1 VSSHAARLDAAPR
14 ALTAGGLRANVD
26 VLLPLGIGA
35 LLAAIALRG
44 GGGLQLKPTTEVEM
58 ALELGGGVVAAGSLL
73 AGRDR
78 RAAHGMPALL
88 CFAALAALTIASV
101 LWSVNPSDTW
111 LEASRTLSY
120 AVVFGVAIVFARFA
134 PHRWAA
140 IVGGTVVAST
150 IICVYALLTKVF
162 PGALNPDEV
171 YARLREPFGYWNAVG
186 LMAAL
191 GAPGCLW
198 LGARRDGHAAIGALA
213 YPALGMMLLTLLL
226 AYSRGG
232 LLALV
237 IGLALWFTLVPL
249 RLRGVAVLATS
260 ATGAVL
266 AAVWAFSQDGLSKD
280 RMAIDQRAAS
290 GHELGLLLI
299 VMIAVLLAAGLAIGF
314 AAARRAPSSDVRRVA
329 GVGILLAVAL
339 VPVAG
344 AIGLAFS
351 TRGLG
356 GSISHG
362 WKQLTDPHASTPP
375 NDPGRLT
382 AVGSVRARYWNEAL
396 KMWKGHPGKG
406 VGAGGYATLR
416 PRYRQDDLDVR
427 HAHGYV
433 VQTLADLGV
442 AGMLI
447 SVALVGFW
455 LIAATSAVGRR
466 RALGWAGTYS
476 PERIGLLTLLTI
488 VVIFGVHSFVDWTW
502 FVPGNAVVALL
513 CAGWLAGRGPL
524 TPEPVT
530 SAGALVERLRAG
542 ARNRQ
547 RAVLAGAAMLVA
559 LIAAWATWQPL
570 RSQNAMDDALAALE
584 RKDVKA
590 ARADAQAAQDRNP
603 LAVEPLFVRSVVEQ
617 QAGDRAGARRALED
631 AVKLQPTN
639 SEPWLRLA
647 NYALTVEHDPAQ
659 AKAAL
664 GPALYLDPRSSTG
677 IGLYLQA
684 QRTPAAK
691 HK

>member
-1 VSSHAARLDAAPR
+1 VSSHAAPLEVRAARRSP
-14 ALTAGGLRANVD
+14 ALPLVSAD
-26 VLLPLGIGA
+26 ILLPVGIGA
-35 LLAAIALRG
+35 VLAAIALRA
-44 GGGLQLKPTTEVEM
+44 GGGLQLGPTSEVEI
-58 ALELGGGVVAAGSLL
+58 ALELGGGLVAAGALL

-78 RAAHGMPALL
+78 RAAHGTPALL
-88 CFAALAALTIASV
+88 CFAALVALTIASV
-101 LWSVNPSDTW
+101 LWSVNPSDSW
-111 LEASRTLSY
+111 QEASRTLAY
-120 AVVFGVAIVFARFA
+120 AVVFGVGIVFARFA
-134 PHRWAA
+134 PHRWGAVLA
-140 IVGGTVVAST
+140 GTVIAST

-162 PGALNPDEV
+162 PGALNPNEV

-198 LGARRDGHAAIGALA
+198 LGARRDGHAALNALA
-213 YPALGMMLLTLLL
+213 YPALGLMLLTLLL

-232 LLALV
+232 LLALL
-237 IGLALWFTLVPL
+237 IGVGVWFVLVPL
-249 RLRGVAVLATS
+249 RLRGVTVLAVS
-260 ATGAVL
+260 ASGAVI
-266 AAVWAFSQDGLSKD
+266 AAAWAFSQDGLSKD
-280 RMAIDQRAAS
+280 RMSIGERATA
-290 GHELGLLLI
+290 GHQFGLLL
-299 VMIAVLLAAGLAIGF
+299 VVLVVLLLVAGLGIGFATARRAPRRDTRRAAGVTILVILALVPVVAAAGLA
-314 AAARRAPSSDVRRVA
+314 
-329 GVGILLAVAL
+329 L
-339 VPVAG
+339 
-344 AIGLAFS
+344 S

-375 NDPGRLT
+375 NDPGRLA

-396 KMWKGHPGKG
+396 KMWRGHPGKG

-455 LIAATSAVGRR
+455 LVAATAAVGRR
-466 RALGWAGTYS
+466 RGLPHS
-476 PERIGLLTLLTI
+476 PERIGLLTLLT
-488 VVIFGVHSFVDWTW
+488 VVVVFAVHSFVDWTW

-524 TPEPVT
+524 TPEPI
-530 SAGALVERLRAG
+530 AGGSLLGRMRSGLRMPARAGMAAAALV
-542 ARNRQ
+542 
-547 RAVLAGAAMLVA
+547 VA

-570 RSQNAMDDALAALE
+570 RSQNAMDDALTALE
-584 RKDVKA
+584 RKDIGA

-617 QAGDRAGARRALED
+617 QAGNRKGARGALEE
-631 AVKLQPTN
+631 AVRLQPTN
-639 SEPWLRLA
+639 AEPWLRLA
-647 NYALTVEHDPAQ
+647 NYALHVENDIAQ
-659 AKAAL
+659 TKAAL

-677 IGLYLQA
+677 IGLFLEA
-684 QRTPAAK
+684 ERRPVK
-691 HK
+691 

>member
-1 VSSHAARLDAAPR
+1 VSSHAARLDAAP
-14 ALTAGGLRANVD
+14 AVSVPRANTEI
-26 VLLPLGIGA
+26 LLPLGIGA

-44 GGGLQLKPTTEVEM
+44 GGGLQLQPTTEVEM
-58 ALELGGGVVAAGSLL
+58 AMEIGGGVVAAGALL

-78 RAAHGMPALL
+78 RKAYGIPALL
-88 CFAALAALTIASV
+88 CFGALVALTITSV
-101 LWSVNPSDTW
+101 LWSVNPSDSW

-120 AVVFGVAIVFARFA
+120 AVVFGVGLVFVRFA
-134 PHRWAA
+134 PQRWAA
-140 IVGGTVVAST
+140 VVGGTVVAST

-191 GAPGCLW
+191 GVPGCLW
-198 LGARRDGHAAIGALA
+198 LGARREGHAAINALA

-232 LLALV
+232 LLALM
-237 IGLALWFTLVPL
+237 IGLALWFAVVPL

-260 ATGAVL
+260 AFAAAL
-266 AAVWAFSQDGLSKD
+266 AAIWAFSQDGLSKD
-280 RMAIDQRAAS
+280 RMALDQRAAA

-299 VMIAVLLAAGLAIGF
+299 VMIVLLLLAGLAIGF
-314 AAARRAPSSDVRRVA
+314 GAARRAPGKDIRRAA
-329 GVGILLAVAL
+329 GVAILVSLAL
-339 VPVAG
+339 IPVAG

-433 VQTLADLGV
+433 VQTLADLGI
-442 AGMLI
+442 AGMLV
-447 SVALVGFW
+447 SVGLLGFW
-455 LIAATSAVGRR
+455 LLAATSAVGRR
-466 RALGWAGTYS
+466 GLRWVGTYS

-502 FVPGNAVVALL
+502 FVPGTAVVALL

-524 TPEPVT
+524 LPEPT
-530 SAGALVERLRAG
+530 ASSGALVDQMRAG
-542 ARNRQ
+542 LRSRP
-547 RAVLAGAAMLVA
+547 RAALAGAALLVG

-570 RSQNAMDDALAALE
+570 RAQNSSDDALAALE

-590 ARADAQAAQDRNP
+590 ARADAQAAEDRNP

-617 QAGDRAGARRALED
+617 QAGDTAAARRALED

-647 NYALTVEHDPAQ
+647 NFALNVEHDAAQ

-684 QRTPAAK
+684 QRTPAK
-691 HK
+691 K

>member
-14 ALTAGGLRANVD
+14 RLAAGSLRLNAD
-26 VLLPLGIGA
+26 VLLPLGLGA

-58 ALELGGGVVAAGSLL
+58 ALEIGGGIVAAGALL

-78 RAAHGMPALL
+78 RAAYGMPALL
-88 CFAALAALTIASV
+88 CFAALVALTIASV
-101 LWSVNPSDTW
+101 LWSVNPSDSW

-120 AVVFGVAIVFARFA
+120 AVVFGVTMVFARFA
-134 PHRWAA
+134 PQRWAA
-140 IVGGTVVAST
+140 VVGATVVASI
-150 IICVYALLTKVF
+150 IICAYALLTKVF

-171 YARLREPFGYWNAVG
+171 YARLREPFGYWNAIG

-198 LGARRDGHAAIGALA
+198 LGARRDGHAAINALA
-213 YPALGMMLLTLLL
+213 YPALGLMILTLLL

-232 LLALV
+232 LLALLV
-237 IGLALWFTLVPL
+237 GLGLWFALVPL

-260 ATGAVL
+260 ATGAL
-266 AAVWAFSQDGLSKD
+266 LIAIWAFAQDGLSKD
-280 RMAIDQRAAS
+280 RMPIDQRASA
-290 GHELGLLLI
+290 GHELGVLLI
-299 VMIAVLLAAGLAIGF
+299 VMIALLLAAGLAIGF
-314 AAARRAPSSDVRRVA
+314 AAARRAPRRDVRRAA
-329 GVGILLAVAL
+329 GVAILVALAL
-339 VPVAG
+339 VPVVA
-344 AIGLAFS
+344 AVGLAFS

-433 VQTLADLGV
+433 VQTLADLGL
-442 AGMLI
+442 AGMLV
-447 SVALVGFW
+447 SVALLGFW
-455 LIAATSAVGRR
+455 LVAATSAVGRR
-466 RALGWAGTYS
+466 RGLPYT
-476 PERIGLLTLLTI
+476 PERIGLLTMLTV

-502 FVPGNAVVALL
+502 FVPGTAVIALV

-524 TPEPVT
+524 LPEPVP
-530 SAGALVERLRAG
+530 GGGGNLVDRMRAG
-542 ARNRQ
+542 LRDPV
-547 RAVLAGAAMLVA
+547 RAGMAGAALLVA

-570 RSQNAMDDALAALE
+570 RSQNAQDDALAALE
-584 RKDVKA
+584 RKDIKA

-617 QAGDRAGARRALED
+617 QAGDQAAARRALED

-647 NYALTVEHDPAQ
+647 NYDLNVAHDPAQ
-659 AKAAL
+659 AEAAL

-677 IGLYLQA
+677 IALYLQA
-684 QRTPAAK
+684 QRTK
-691 HK
+691 

>member
-1 VSSHAARLDAAPR
+1 MSSHAARLDE
-14 ALTAGGLRANVD
+14 AGPARPLAVAGMARINADL
-26 VLLPLGIGA
+26 LLPVGIGA
-35 LLAAIALRG
+35 VLAAIALRA
-44 GGGLQLKPTTEVEM
+44 GGGLQLQPATEVEM

-78 RAAHGMPALL
+78 RAAYGMPALL
-88 CFAALAALTIASV
+88 CFAALVALTIGSV
-101 LWSVNPSDTW
+101 LWSVNPSDSW

-140 IVGGTVVAST
+140 IVGATVVASS
-150 IICVYALLTKVF
+150 IICGYALLTKVF
-162 PGALNPDEV
+162 PGALNPNEV

-198 LGARRDGHAAIGALA
+198 LGARRDGHAAINALA
-213 YPALGMMLLTLLL
+213 YPALGLMLLTLLL

-237 IGLALWFTLVPL
+237 IGMAVWFTLVPL

-260 ATGAVL
+260 ATGSVL
-266 AAVWAFSQDGLSKD
+266 TAIWAFSQDGLSKD
-280 RMAIDQRAAS
+280 RMPLDQRAAA
-290 GHELGLLLI
+290 GHELGVLLV
-299 VMIAVLLAAGLAIGF
+299 VMVALLLAAGLAIGF
-314 AAARRAPSSDVRRVA
+314 AAARRAPRGDTRRAA
-329 GVGILLAVAL
+329 GVAILLALAL
-339 VPVAG
+339 VQVAG
-344 AIGLAFS
+344 AVALAFS

-362 WKQLTDPHASTPP
+362 WNQLTDPHASTPP

-406 VGAGGYATLR
+406 VGAGGYSTLR

-442 AGMLI
+442 AGMLVSI
-447 SVALVGFW
+447 ALVGFW
-455 LIAATSAVGRR
+455 LIAATSAIGRR
-466 RALGWAGTYS
+466 RRLEWVGSYP
-476 PERIGLLTLLTI
+476 PERIGLLTLLTV

-524 TPEPVT
+524 LPEPV
-530 SAGALVERLRAG
+530 AGGGVAARMRAGIRAPRRAALAASALV
-542 ARNRQ
+542 
-547 RAVLAGAAMLVA
+547 VA

-584 RKDVKA
+584 HKDINR
-590 ARADAQAAQDRNP
+590 ARSHAQAAENRNP

-617 QAGDRAGARRALED
+617 QAGDAAGARRALED

-639 SEPWLRLA
+639 PEPWLRLA
-647 NYALTVEHDPAQ
+647 NYALNVEHDPAQ

-664 GPALYLDPRSSTG
+664 GPALYLDPRSTTG
-677 IGLYLQA
+677 ISLYLQA
-684 QRTPAAK
+684 QRQPAK
-691 HK
+691 

>member
-1 VSSHAARLDAAPR
+1 MSRAASLPR
-14 ALTAGGLRANVD
+14 VNTD
-26 VLLPLGIGA
+26 VLLTLGVGA

-44 GGGLQLKPTTEVEM
+44 GGGLQLQPATEVEM
-58 ALELGGGVVAAGSLL
+58 ALELGGGAVAAGALL

-78 RAAHGMPALL
+78 RAAYGMPALL
-88 CFAALAALTIASV
+88 CFSALVAFTIASV
-101 LWSVNPSDTW
+101 LWSVNPSDSW
-111 LEASRTLSY
+111 QEATRTLSY
-120 AVVFGVAIVFARFA
+120 AVVFGVAMVFARFA

-150 IICVYALLTKVF
+150 IICGWALLTKVF

-198 LGARRDGHAAIGALA
+198 LGARRQGHAAINALA
-213 YPALGMMLLTLLL
+213 YPALGIMLLTLLM

-232 LLALV
+232 LLALL
-237 IGLALWFTLVPL
+237 IGLAVWFALVPL

-260 ATGAVL
+260 ASGAVL
-266 AAVWAFSQDGLSKD
+266 AAIWTFAQDGLSKD
-280 RMAIDQRAAS
+280 RMPIDQRAAA
-290 GHELGLLLI
+290 GHELGVLLI
-299 VMIAVLLAAGLAIGF
+299 VLIAVLLAAGLAIGF
-314 AAARRAPSSDVRRVA
+314 AAARRAPRGDVRRAA
-329 GVGILLAVAL
+329 GVTILVVLAL
-339 VPVAG
+339 VPITGAVA
-344 AIGLAFS
+344 LAFS

-382 AVGSVRARYWNEAL
+382 AIGSVRARYWNEAL
-396 KMWKGHPGKG
+396 KMWKGHPLKG

-416 PRYRQDDLDVR
+416 PRYRQDDLEVR

-433 VQTLADLGV
+433 VQTLADLGL

-455 LIAATSAVGRR
+455 LIAATSAVGRER
-466 RALGWAGTYS
+466 GLSWSTAFT
-476 PERIGLLTLLTI
+476 PERIGLLTLLSI
-488 VVIFGVHSFVDWTW
+488 VVIFAAHSFVDWTW

-524 TPEPVT
+524 LPEPMPGGG
-530 SAGALVERLRAG
+530 SLRDRMRAGLRIPLRAG
-542 ARNRQ
+542 
-547 RAVLAGAAMLVA
+547 LAAAAIVVA
-559 LIAAWATWQPL
+559 LIAAWTTWQPL

-584 RKDVKA
+584 GKNINA
-590 ARADAQAAQDRNP
+590 ARSDAQAAEDRNP

-617 QAGDRAGARRALED
+617 QAGDTVAARRALEN
-631 AVKLQPTN
+631 AVQLQPTN

-647 NYALTVEHDPAQ
+647 DFDLNVLHDPAQ

-664 GPALYLDPRSSTG
+664 GPALYLDPRSPTG
-677 IGLYLQA
+677 IALYLQA
-684 QRTPAAK
+684 QRTPVK
-691 HK
+691 K

>member
-1 VSSHAARLDAAPR
+1 
-14 ALTAGGLRANVD
+14 
-26 VLLPLGIGA
+26 
-35 LLAAIALRG
+35 
-44 GGGLQLKPTTEVEM
+44 M
-58 ALELGGGVVAAGSLL
+58 ALELGGGVVAAGALL

-78 RAAHGMPALL
+78 RAAYGMPALL
-88 CFAALAALTIASV
+88 CFAALVALTIGSV
-101 LWSVNPSDTW
+101 LWSVSPSDSW

-120 AVVFGVAIVFARFA
+120 AVVFGAAIVFARFA

-140 IVGGTVVAST
+140 IVGGTVIASS

-162 PGALNPDEV
+162 PGALNPNEV

-213 YPALGMMLLTLLL
+213 YPALGLMLLTLLL

-232 LLALV
+232 LLALA
-237 IGLALWFTLVPL
+237 IGMGVWFAFVPL
-249 RLRGVAVLATS
+249 RLRGAVVLATS
-260 ATGAVL
+260 ATGAL
-266 AAVWAFSQDGLSKD
+266 LTAIWAFAQDGLSKD
-280 RMAIDQRAAS
+280 RMTLDQRASA
-290 GHELGLLLI
+290 GHELGVLLV

-314 AAARRAPSSDVRRVA
+314 AAARRAPRPDIRRAA
-329 GVGILLAVAL
+329 GVAILVALAL

-344 AIGLAFS
+344 AGALAFS

-416 PRYRQDDLDVR
+416 PHYRQDDLDVR

-433 VQTLADLGV
+433 VQTLADLGI

-447 SVALVGFW
+447 SAALVGFW

-466 RALGWAGTYS
+466 RRLAWVESYS
-476 PERIGLLTLLTI
+476 PERIALLTLLTV

-524 TPEPVT
+524 TPEPV
-530 SAGALVERLRAG
+530 AGGGLVERMRAGLRAPW
-542 ARNRQ
+542 
-547 RAVLAGAAMLVA
+547 RAVMAGAALLVA

-570 RSQNAMDDALAALE
+570 RSQNAMDDALSALE
-584 RKDVKA
+584 HKDIKA

-617 QAGDRAGARRALED
+617 QAGDAAGARRALEE
-631 AVKLQPTN
+631 AVKLQPSN

-647 NYALTVEHDPAQ
+647 AYALNVEHDPAQ

-677 IGLYLQA
+677 ISLYLQA
-684 QRTPAAK
+684 QRQPAR
-691 HK
+691 

>member
-1 VSSHAARLDAAPR
+1 MSRAASLPRLN
-14 ALTAGGLRANVD
+14 TD
-26 VLLPLGIGA
+26 VLLTLGVGA
-35 LLAAIALRG
+35 LVAAIALRG
-44 GGGLQLKPTTEVEM
+44 GGGLQLQPATEVEM
-58 ALELGGGVVAAGSLL
+58 ALELGGGAVAAGALL

-78 RAAHGMPALL
+78 RAAYGMPALL
-88 CFAALAALTIASV
+88 CFSALVAFTIASI
-101 LWSVNPSDTW
+101 LWSVNPSDSW
-111 LEASRTLSY
+111 QEATRTLSY
-120 AVVFGVAIVFARFA
+120 AVVFGVAMVFARFA

-150 IICVYALLTKVF
+150 IICGWALLTKVF

-198 LGARRDGHAAIGALA
+198 LGARRQGHAAINALA
-213 YPALGMMLLTLLL
+213 YPALGIMLLTLLM

-232 LLALV
+232 LLALL
-237 IGLALWFTLVPL
+237 IGLAVWFALVPL

-260 ATGAVL
+260 ATGALLV
-266 AAVWAFSQDGLSKD
+266 AIWTFAQDGLSKD
-280 RMAIDQRAAS
+280 RMPIDQRAAA
-290 GHELGLLLI
+290 GHELGVLLI
-299 VMIAVLLAAGLAIGF
+299 VLIAVLLAAGLAIGF
-314 AAARRAPSSDVRRVA
+314 AAARRAPRGDVRRAA
-329 GVGILLAVAL
+329 GVTILVVLAL

-344 AIGLAFS
+344 AVALAFS

-382 AVGSVRARYWNEAL
+382 AIGSVRARYWNEAL
-396 KMWKGHPGKG
+396 KMWKGHPLKG

-416 PRYRQDDLDVR
+416 PRYRQDDLEVR

-433 VQTLADLGV
+433 VQTLADLGL

-455 LIAATSAVGRR
+455 LIAATSAVGRGR
-466 RALGWAGTYS
+466 GLSWSTS
-476 PERIGLLTLLTI
+476 FTPERVGLLTLFSI
-488 VVIFGVHSFVDWTW
+488 VVVFAAHSFVDWTW

-524 TPEPVT
+524 MPEPLPGGG
-530 SAGALVERLRAG
+530 SLRDRMRAGLRIPLRAG
-542 ARNRQ
+542 LAAA
-547 RAVLAGAAMLVA
+547 AVVVA
-559 LIAAWATWQPL
+559 LIAAWTTWQPL

-584 RKDVKA
+584 SKNINA
-590 ARADAQAAQDRNP
+590 ARSDAQAAEDRNP

-617 QAGDRAGARRALED
+617 QAGDTVAARRVLEN
-631 AVKLQPTN
+631 AVQLQPTN

-647 NYALTVEHDPAQ
+647 DFDLNVLHDPAQ

-664 GPALYLDPRSSTG
+664 GPALYLDPRSPTG
-677 IGLYLQA
+677 IALYLQA
-684 QRTPAAK
+684 QRTPVK
-691 HK
+691 K

>member
-1 VSSHAARLDAAPR
+1 MSRAASLPR
-14 ALTAGGLRANVD
+14 VNTD
-26 VLLPLGIGA
+26 VLLTLGVGA

-44 GGGLQLKPTTEVEM
+44 GGGLQLQPATEVEM
-58 ALELGGGVVAAGSLL
+58 ALELGGGAVAAGALL

-78 RAAHGMPALL
+78 RAAYGMPALL
-88 CFAALAALTIASV
+88 CFSALVAFTIASV
-101 LWSVNPSDTW
+101 LWSVNPSDSW
-111 LEASRTLSY
+111 QEATRTLSY
-120 AVVFGVAIVFARFA
+120 AVVFGVAMVFARFA

-150 IICVYALLTKVF
+150 IICGWALLTKVF

-198 LGARRDGHAAIGALA
+198 LGARRQGHAAINALA
-213 YPALGMMLLTLLL
+213 YPALGIMLLTLLM

-232 LLALV
+232 LLALLT
-237 IGLALWFTLVPL
+237 GLAVWFALVPL

-260 ATGAVL
+260 ASGAVL
-266 AAVWAFSQDGLSKD
+266 AAIWTFAQDGLSKD
-280 RMAIDQRAAS
+280 RMPIDQRAAA
-290 GHELGLLLI
+290 GHELGVLLI
-299 VMIAVLLAAGLAIGF
+299 VLIAVLLAAGLAIGF
-314 AAARRAPSSDVRRVA
+314 AAARRAPRGDVRRAA
-329 GVGILLAVAL
+329 GVTILVVLAL
-339 VPVAG
+339 VPITGAVA
-344 AIGLAFS
+344 LAFS

-382 AVGSVRARYWNEAL
+382 AIGSVRARYWNEAL
-396 KMWKGHPGKG
+396 KMWKGHPLKG

-416 PRYRQDDLDVR
+416 PRYRQDDLEVR

-433 VQTLADLGV
+433 VQTLADLGL

-455 LIAATSAVGRR
+455 LIAATSAVGRER
-466 RALGWAGTYS
+466 GLSWSTAFT
-476 PERIGLLTLLTI
+476 PERIGLLTLLSI
-488 VVIFGVHSFVDWTW
+488 VVIFAAHSFVDWTW

-524 TPEPVT
+524 LPEPMPGGG
-530 SAGALVERLRAG
+530 SLRDRMRAGLRIPLRAG
-542 ARNRQ
+542 
-547 RAVLAGAAMLVA
+547 LAAAAIVVA
-559 LIAAWATWQPL
+559 LIAAWTTWQPL

-584 RKDVKA
+584 GKNINA
-590 ARADAQAAQDRNP
+590 ARSDAQAAEDRNP

-617 QAGDRAGARRALED
+617 QAGDTVAARGALEN
-631 AVKLQPTN
+631 AVQLQPTN

-647 NYALTVEHDPAQ
+647 DFDLNVLHDPAQ

-664 GPALYLDPRSSTG
+664 GPALYLDPRSPTG
-677 IGLYLQA
+677 IALYLQA
-684 QRTPAAK
+684 QRTPVK
-691 HK
+691 K

>member
-14 ALTAGGLRANVD
+14 ALSVPRANAD
-26 VLLPLGIGA
+26 LLLPLGVGA
-35 LLAAIALRG
+35 VLAAIALRG
-44 GGGLQLKPTTEVEM
+44 GGGLQLRPTTEVEM
-58 ALELGGGVVAAGSLL
+58 ALEIGGGFVAAGSLL

-78 RAAHGMPALL
+78 RAAYGMPALL
-88 CFAALAALTIASV
+88 CFAALVALTIASV

-120 AVVFGVAIVFARFA
+120 AVVFGVAIVFARLA

-140 IVGGTVVAST
+140 VLGGTVVASV

-171 YARLREPFGYWNAVG
+171 YARLREPFGYWNAIG

-191 GAPGCLW
+191 GVPGCLW

-213 YPALGMMLLTLLL
+213 YPALGLMLLTLLL

-237 IGLALWFTLVPL
+237 IGLAAWFTLVPL

-266 AAVWAFSQDGLSKD
+266 IALWAFSQDGLSKD
-280 RMAIDQRAAS
+280 RMTIDQRAAA
-290 GHELGLLLI
+290 GHELGVLLI
-299 VMIAVLLAAGLAIGF
+299 VLIAVLLAAGLAIGF
-314 AAARRAPSSDVRRVA
+314 AAARRAPRSDIRRAA
-329 GVGILLAVAL
+329 GLTLIVAVAL
-339 VPVAG
+339 LPVVG

-442 AGMLI
+442 AGMLV
-447 SVALVGFW
+447 SVALLAFW
-455 LIAATSAVGRR
+455 LIAATSAIGRR
-466 RALGWAGTYS
+466 RGLPHT
-476 PERIGLLTLLTI
+476 PERVALMTMLTV

-524 TPEPVT
+524 LPEPIA
-530 SAGALVERLRAG
+530 SAGAIADRMRAG
-542 ARNRQ
+542 LRTPP
-547 RAVLAGAAMLVA
+547 RAVLAGAALLVA

-570 RSQNAMDDALAALE
+570 RSQDAMDDALAALE

-590 ARADAQAAQDRNP
+590 ARADAQAAEDRNP

-617 QAGDRAGARRALED
+617 QAGDRTGARGALED

-639 SEPWLRLA
+639 PEPWLRLA
-647 NYALTVEHDPAQ
+647 SYALNVEHDPAQ
-659 AKAAL
+659 AEAAL

-677 IGLYLQA
+677 VALYLQA
-684 QRTPAAK
+684 QRTPAK
-691 HK
+691 KKK

>member
-1 VSSHAARLDAAPR
+1 MSSHAARLDAAPR
-14 ALTAGGLRANVD
+14 ALTVPRANAD
-26 VLLPLGIGA
+26 LLLPLGIGA

-44 GGGLQLKPTTEVEM
+44 GGGLQLRPTTEVEM
-58 ALELGGGVVAAGSLL
+58 ALEIGGGFVAAGALL

-78 RAAHGMPALL
+78 RAAYGMPALL
-88 CFAALAALTIASV
+88 CFAALVALTIASV
-101 LWSVNPSDTW
+101 LWSVNPSDAW

-140 IVGGTVVAST
+140 VLGGTVVAST
-150 IICVYALLTKVF
+150 IICAYALLTKVF

-171 YARLREPFGYWNAVG
+171 YARLREPFGYWNAIG

-191 GAPGCLW
+191 GVPGCLW

-213 YPALGMMLLTLLL
+213 YPALGLMLLTLLL

-237 IGLALWFTLVPL
+237 IGLAVWFAIVPL

-260 ATGAVL
+260 ATGAVMIAL
-266 AAVWAFSQDGLSKD
+266 WAFSQDGLSKD
-280 RMAIDQRAAS
+280 RMAIDQRAAA
-290 GHELGLLLI
+290 GHELGVLLI
-299 VMIAVLLAAGLAIGF
+299 VMIALLLAAGLAIGF
-314 AAARRAPSSDVRRVA
+314 AAARRAPSSDVRRAA
-329 GVGILLAVAL
+329 GLALIVAVAL
-339 VPVAG
+339 LPVAG
-344 AIGLAFS
+344 ALGLAFS

-396 KMWKGHPGKG
+396 KMWKGHSGKG

-433 VQTLADLGV
+433 VQTLADLGI

-447 SVALVGFW
+447 SVGLLAFW
-455 LIAATSAVGRR
+455 LIAATSAIGRR
-466 RALGWAGTYS
+466 RGLPHT
-476 PERIGLLTLLTI
+476 PERVALMTMLTV

-502 FVPGNAVVALL
+502 FVPGTAVVALL

-524 TPEPVT
+524 LPEPMA
-530 SAGALVERLRAG
+530 SAGAIADRMRAG
-542 ARNRQ
+542 LRTPP
-547 RAVLAGAAMLVA
+547 RAVLAGAALLVA

-570 RSQNAMDDALAALE
+570 RSQGAMDDALAALE
-584 RKDVKA
+584 HKDVKA

-617 QAGDRAGARRALED
+617 QAGDQAGAKRALED
-631 AVKLQPTN
+631 AVKLQPSN
-639 SEPWLRLA
+639 AEPWLRLA
-647 NYALTVEHDPAQ
+647 NYQLNVAHDPAQ

-677 IGLYLQA
+677 IALYLQA
-684 QRTPAAK
+684 QRTPAK
-691 HK
+691 KKK

>member
-1 VSSHAARLDAAPR
+1 MSRARALPR
-14 ALTAGGLRANVD
+14 ANPD

-35 LLAAIALRG
+35 VLAAIALRA
-44 GGGLQLKPTTEVEM
+44 GGGLQLQPTTEVEM
-58 ALELGGGVVAAGSLL
+58 ALELGGGVVAAAALL

-78 RAAHGMPALL
+78 RAAYGIPALL
-88 CFAALAALTIASV
+88 CFGALVAFTIASI
-101 LWSVNPSDTW
+101 LWSVNPSDSW
-111 LEASRTLSY
+111 QEASRTLAY
-120 AVVFGVAIVFARFA
+120 AVVFGVAMAFARFA

-140 IVGGTVVAST
+140 LVGGTVVAST
-150 IICVYALLTKVF
+150 IICGYALLTKVF

-198 LGARRDGHAAIGALA
+198 LGARRDGHAAINALA
-213 YPALGMMLLTLLL
+213 YPALGLMLLTLLM

-232 LLALV
+232 LLALL
-237 IGLALWFTLVPL
+237 IGLVVWFALVPL
-249 RLRGVAVLATS
+249 RLRGVAVLAAS
-260 ATGAVL
+260 AGGAVL
-266 AAVWAFSQDGLSKD
+266 VAIWAFAQDGLSKD
-280 RMAIDQRAAS
+280 RMAIDQRAAA
-290 GHELGLLLI
+290 GHELGVLLI
-299 VMIAVLLAAGLAIGF
+299 VLVAVLLAAGLAIGF
-314 AAARRAPSSDVRRVA
+314 TAARPAPRSDIRRAA
-329 GVGILLAVAL
+329 GVTILVALAL

-344 AIGLAFS
+344 AGALAFS

-382 AVGSVRARYWNEAL
+382 AIGSVRARYWNEAL
-396 KMWKGHPGKG
+396 KMWKGHPMKG

-433 VQTLADLGV
+433 VQTLADLGLT
-442 AGMLI
+442 GMLI
-447 SVALVGFW
+447 SAALVAFW
-455 LIAATSAVGRR
+455 LIAATSAIGRR
-466 RALGWAGTYS
+466 RLEWLRDFP
-476 PERIGLLTLLTI
+476 PERIGLLTLLSI
-488 VVIFGVHSFVDWTW
+488 VVIFAAHSFADWTW
-502 FVPGNAVVALL
+502 FVPGNAVVALV

-524 TPEPVT
+524 VPEPVA
-530 SAGALVERLRAG
+530 SRRGLVERMRAGLRVPLRAG
-542 ARNRQ
+542 
-547 RAVLAGAAMLVA
+547 LAGAALLVA

-570 RSQNAMDDALAALE
+570 RSQNSMDDALAALE
-584 RKDVKA
+584 SKNVKA
-590 ARADAQAAQDRNP
+590 ARADAQSAQDRNP

-617 QAGDRAGARRALED
+617 QAGDPAGARRALED

-647 NYALTVEHDPAQ
+647 DYALNVEHDPAQ
-659 AKAAL
+659 AEAAL
-664 GPALYLDPRSSTG
+664 GPALYLDPRSNTG
-677 IGLYLQA
+677 IALYLQA
-684 QRTPAAK
+684 KRTPAK
-691 HK
+691 K

>member
-1 VSSHAARLDAAPR
+1 M
-14 ALTAGGLRANVD
+14 
-26 VLLPLGIGA
+26 I
-35 LLAAIALRG
+35 
-44 GGGLQLKPTTEVEM
+44 
-58 ALELGGGVVAAGSLL
+58 
-73 AGRDR
+73 
-78 RAAHGMPALL
+78 
-88 CFAALAALTIASV
+88 
-101 LWSVNPSDTW
+101 
-111 LEASRTLSY
+111 
-120 AVVFGVAIVFARFA
+120 
-134 PHRWAA
+134 
-140 IVGGTVVAST
+140 
-150 IICVYALLTKVF
+150 
-162 PGALNPDEV
+162 
-171 YARLREPFGYWNAVG
+171 
-186 LMAAL
+186 
-191 GAPGCLW
+191 
-198 LGARRDGHAAIGALA
+198 
-213 YPALGMMLLTLLL
+213 LTLLL

-237 IGLALWFTLVPL
+237 IGLGLWFALVPL

-260 ATGAVL
+260 AGAALLV
-266 AAVWAFSQDGLSKD
+266 AIWAFRQDGLSKD
-280 RMAIDQRAAS
+280 RMPIDQRASA

-299 VMIAVLLAAGLAIGF
+299 VMIALLLAAGLAIGF
-314 AAARRAPSSDVRRVA
+314 AAARRAPRNDIRRAA
-329 GVGILLAVAL
+329 GVAILVALAL
-339 VPVAG
+339 VPVVA
-344 AIGLAFS
+344 AVGLAFS
-351 TRGLG
+351 SRGLG

-442 AGMLI
+442 AGMLV
-447 SVALVGFW
+447 SVALLGFW
-455 LIAATSAVGRR
+455 LVAATSAVGRHR
-466 RALGWAGTYS
+466 GLPYT
-476 PERIGLLTLLTI
+476 PERIGLLTMLTV

-502 FVPGNAVVALL
+502 FVPGTTVMALV

-524 TPEPVT
+524 LPEPA
-530 SAGALVERLRAG
+530 AGGGDLVRRVRAG
-542 ARNRQ
+542 LRDPV
-547 RAVLAGAAMLVA
+547 RAGMAGAALLVA

-570 RSQNAMDDALAALE
+570 RSQGAQDGALAALE
-584 RKDVKA
+584 RKDLKA

-617 QAGDRAGARRALED
+617 QAGDQAAARRALED

-647 NYALTVEHDPAQ
+647 NYDLNVAHDPAQ
-659 AKAAL
+659 AEAAL

-677 IGLYLQA
+677 IALYLQA
-684 QRTPAAK
+684 QRTK
-691 HK
+691 

>member
-14 ALTAGGLRANVD
+14 PLTAGRIRLSAD
-26 VLLPLGIGA
+26 VLLPLGLGA
-35 LLAAIALRG
+35 LLAAVALRG

-58 ALELGGGVVAAGSLL
+58 ALEITGGLVAAGALL

-78 RAAHGMPALL
+78 RAAYGMPALL
-88 CFAALAALTIASV
+88 CFAALVALTIASV
-101 LWSVNPSDTW
+101 LWSVNPSDSW

-120 AVVFGVAIVFARFA
+120 AVVFGVTMVFARFA
-134 PHRWAA
+134 PQRWAA
-140 IVGGTVVAST
+140 VVGATVVAST
-150 IICVYALLTKVF
+150 IICGYALLTKVF

-171 YARLREPFGYWNAVG
+171 YARLREPFGYWNAIG

-198 LGARRDGHAAIGALA
+198 LGARRDGHAAINALA
-213 YPALGMMLLTLLL
+213 YPALGLMILTVLL

-232 LLALV
+232 LLALL
-237 IGLALWFTLVPL
+237 IGLGVWFALVPL

-260 ATGAVL
+260 ATGAL
-266 AAVWAFSQDGLSKD
+266 LIAIWAFSQDGLSKD
-280 RMAIDQRAAS
+280 RMPIDQRAAA
-290 GHELGLLLI
+290 GHELGVLLV
-299 VMIAVLLAAGLAIGF
+299 VMIALLLAAGLAIGF
-314 AAARRAPSSDVRRVA
+314 ALAMRAPRKDVRRAA
-329 GVGILLAVAL
+329 GVAILVALAL
-339 VPVAG
+339 VPFVA
-344 AIGLAFS
+344 AVGLAFS

-433 VQTLADLGV
+433 VQTLADLGM
-442 AGMLI
+442 AGMLV
-447 SVALVGFW
+447 SVALLGFW
-455 LIAATSAVGRR
+455 LVAATSAIGRR
-466 RALGWAGTYS
+466 RGLPYT
-476 PERIGLLTLLTI
+476 PERIGLITMFTV

-502 FVPGNAVVALL
+502 FVPGTAVMALV

-524 TPEPVT
+524 LPEPVPGG
-530 SAGALVERLRAG
+530 SGDFIERMRAGLRDPLRAG
-542 ARNRQ
+542 
-547 RAVLAGAAMLVA
+547 LAGAALLVA

-617 QAGDRAGARRALED
+617 QAGDQAAAKRALED

-647 NYALTVEHDPAQ
+647 DYDLNVAHDVKQ
-659 AKAAL
+659 ARAAL

-677 IGLYLQA
+677 IALYLQA
-684 QRTPAAK
+684 QRTK
-691 HK
+691 

>member
-1 VSSHAARLDAAPR
+1 VSSHAARLEDAGAARP
-14 ALTAGGLRANVD
+14 LTVAGVARVNADL
-26 VLLPLGIGA
+26 LLPVGIGA
-35 LLAAIALRG
+35 VLAAIALRA
-44 GGGLQLKPTTEVEM
+44 GGGLQLRPTTEVEM
-58 ALELGGGVVAAGSLL
+58 ALELGGGVVAAGALL

-78 RAAHGMPALL
+78 RAAYGMPALL
-88 CFAALAALTIASV
+88 CFAALVALTIASV
-101 LWSVNPSDTW
+101 LWSVNPSDSW

-134 PHRWAA
+134 PHRWGA
-140 IVGGTVVAST
+140 ILGGTVVASS
-150 IICVYALLTKVF
+150 IICIYALLTKVF

-198 LGARRDGHAAIGALA
+198 LGARRDGHAAINALA
-213 YPALGMMLLTLLL
+213 YPALGLMLLTLLL

-237 IGLALWFTLVPL
+237 IGVGLWFTLVPL

-260 ATGAVL
+260 AAGAVL
-266 AAVWAFSQDGLSKD
+266 AAIWAFSQDGLSKD
-280 RMAIDQRAAS
+280 RMPIDQRAAA
-290 GHELGLLLI
+290 GHELGVLLV
-299 VMIAVLLAAGLAIGF
+299 VMIALLLAAGLAIGF
-314 AAARRAPSSDVRRVA
+314 AAARRAPRGDTRRAA
-329 GVGILLAVAL
+329 GVVILLVLAL
-339 VPVAG
+339 VPVGG
-344 AIGLAFS
+344 AIALAFS

-396 KMWKGHPGKG
+396 KMWKGHSGKG

-442 AGMLI
+442 AGILV
-447 SVALVGFW
+447 SVALAGFW
-455 LIAATSAVGRR
+455 LIAATAAVGRR
-466 RALGWAGTYS
+466 RGLPHT
-476 PERIGLLTLLTI
+476 PERIGLLTLLTV

-524 TPEPVT
+524 LPEPV
-530 SAGALVERLRAG
+530 AGGGTVARARAG
-542 ARNRQ
+542 IRVPR
-547 RAVLAGAAMLVA
+547 RAGLAFAALLVA

-584 RKDVKA
+584 DKNIDR
-590 ARADAQAAQDRNP
+590 ARAEAQSAEDRNP

-617 QAGDRAGARRALED
+617 QAGDQAGARRALED

-647 NYALTVEHDPAQ
+647 NYALNVDHDPAQ
-659 AKAAL
+659 AEAAL

-677 IGLYLQA
+677 IALYLQA
-684 QRTPAAK
+684 KRTPAK
-691 HK
+691 QK

>member
-1 VSSHAARLDAAPR
+1 
-14 ALTAGGLRANVD
+14 
-26 VLLPLGIGA
+26 
-35 LLAAIALRG
+35 
-44 GGGLQLKPTTEVEM
+44 M
-58 ALELGGGVVAAGSLL
+58 ALEIGGGVVAAGALL
-73 AGRDR
+73 AGRER

-88 CFAALAALTIASV
+88 CFAALVALTIASV
-101 LWSVNPSDTW
+101 LWSVNPSDSW

-120 AVVFGVAIVFARFA
+120 AVVFGVGLVFVRFA
-134 PHRWAA
+134 PNRWAA

-191 GAPGCLW
+191 GVPGCLW
-198 LGARRDGHAAIGALA
+198 LGARRDGHAAINALA

-232 LLALV
+232 LLALMA
-237 IGLALWFTLVPL
+237 GLALWFAVVPL

-260 ATGAVL
+260 AF
-266 AAVWAFSQDGLSKD
+266 AAVVAAIWAFSQDGLSKD
-280 RMAIDQRAAS
+280 RMALDQRASA

-299 VMIAVLLAAGLAIGF
+299 VMIAGLLLAGLAIGF
-314 AAARRAPSSDVRRVA
+314 AAARRAPTRDVRRFAGIAILVA
-329 GVGILLAVAL
+329 LAL

-442 AGMLI
+442 AGMLV
-447 SVALVGFW
+447 SVGLLAFW
-455 LIAATSAVGRR
+455 LIAATSAIGRR
-466 RALGWAGTYS
+466 CGLPHT
-476 PERIGLLTLLTI
+476 PERVALMTMLTV

-502 FVPGNAVVALL
+502 FVPGNAVVALV

-524 TPEPVT
+524 LPEPVP
-530 SAGALVERLRAG
+530 ARAG
-542 ARNRQ
+542 SLIERVRSGLHVPQ
-547 RAVLAGAAMLVA
+547 RAALAAAA
-559 LIAAWATWQPL
+559 LIVAVVATWAVWQPL
-570 RSQNAMDDALAALE
+570 RSQSAMDAALAALE
-584 RKDVKA
+584 KKDINA

-603 LAVEPLFVRSVVEQ
+603 LAVEPLFVRAVVEQ
-617 QAGDRAGARRALED
+617 QAGDQAAVKGALED
-631 AVKLQPTN
+631 AVKLQPPN
-639 SEPWLRLA
+639 PEPWR
-647 NYALTVEHDPAQ
+647 
-659 AKAAL
+659 
-664 GPALYLDPRSSTG
+664 R
-677 IGLYLQA
+677 
-684 QRTPAAK
+684 
-691 HK
+691 

>member
-1 VSSHAARLDAAPR
+1 MSRAASLPR
-14 ALTAGGLRANVD
+14 ANTD
-26 VLLPLGIGA
+26 VLLTLGVGA

-44 GGGLQLKPTTEVEM
+44 GGGLQLQPATEVEM
-58 ALELGGGVVAAGSLL
+58 ALELGGGMVAAGALL

-78 RAAHGMPALL
+78 RAAYGMPALL
-88 CFAALAALTIASV
+88 CFAALVAFTIASI
-101 LWSVNPSDTW
+101 LWSVNPSDSW
-111 LEASRTLSY
+111 QEATRTLSY
-120 AVVFGVAIVFARFA
+120 AVVFGVAMVFARFA

-150 IICVYALLTKVF
+150 IICGWALLTKVF

-198 LGARRDGHAAIGALA
+198 LGSRRHGHAAINALA
-213 YPALGMMLLTLLL
+213 YPALGIMLLTLLM

-232 LLALV
+232 LLALL
-237 IGLALWFTLVPL
+237 IGLAVWFALVPL
-249 RLRGVAVLATS
+249 RLRGVTVLATS
-260 ATGAVL
+260 AFGAVL
-266 AAVWAFSQDGLSKD
+266 AAIWTFAQDGLSKD
-280 RMAIDQRAAS
+280 RMPIDQRAAA
-290 GHELGLLLI
+290 GHELGVLLI
-299 VMIAVLLAAGLAIGF
+299 VLIAVLLAAGLAIGF
-314 AAARRAPSSDVRRVA
+314 AAARRAPRRDVRRAA
-329 GVGILLAVAL
+329 GVTILVVLAL
-339 VPVAG
+339 LPVIG
-344 AIGLAFS
+344 AVGLAFS

-382 AVGSVRARYWNEAL
+382 AIGSVRARYWNEAL
-396 KMWKGHPGKG
+396 KMWKGHPMKG

-416 PRYRQDDLDVR
+416 PRYRQDDLEVR

-455 LIAATSAVGRR
+455 LIAATSAVGRER
-466 RALGWAGTYS
+466 GLGWSAVFS
-476 PERIGLLTLLTI
+476 PERVGLLTLLSI
-488 VVIFGVHSFVDWTW
+488 VVIFAAHSFADWTW

-524 TPEPVT
+524 LPEPLGGG
-530 SAGALVERLRAG
+530 GALRDRMRAG
-542 ARNRQ
+542 LRVPR
-547 RAVLAGAAMLVA
+547 RAGLAAAAILVA
-559 LIAAWATWQPL
+559 LIAAWTTWQPL
-570 RSQNAMDDALAALE
+570 RSQNAGDAALAALE
-584 RKDVKA
+584 SKNINA
-590 ARADAQAAQDRNP
+590 ARSDAQAAQDRNP

-617 QAGDRAGARRALED
+617 QAGNKVAARTALED
-631 AVKLQPTN
+631 AVKLQPSN

-647 NYALTVEHDPAQ
+647 DFDLNVLHDPAQ

-677 IGLYLQA
+677 IALYLQA
-684 QRTPAAK
+684 QRTPVK
-691 HK
+691 K

>member
-14 ALTAGGLRANVD
+14 PLAAGSLRLNAD
-26 VLLPLGIGA
+26 VLLPLGLGA

-58 ALELGGGVVAAGSLL
+58 ALEIGGGIVAAGALL

-78 RAAHGMPALL
+78 RAYGMPALL
-88 CFAALAALTIASV
+88 CLAALVALTIASV
-101 LWSVNPSDTW
+101 LWSVNPSDSW

-120 AVVFGVAIVFARFA
+120 AVVFGVTMVFARFA
-134 PHRWAA
+134 PQRWAA
-140 IVGGTVVAST
+140 VVGATVVAST
-150 IICVYALLTKVF
+150 IICAYALLTKVF

-171 YARLREPFGYWNAVG
+171 YARLREPFGYWNAIG

-198 LGARRDGHAAIGALA
+198 LGARRDGHAAINALA
-213 YPALGMMLLTLLL
+213 YPALGLMILTLLL

-232 LLALV
+232 LLALL
-237 IGLALWFTLVPL
+237 IGLGLWFALVPL

-260 ATGAVL
+260 ATGAL
-266 AAVWAFSQDGLSKD
+266 LIAIWAFAQDGLSKD
-280 RMAIDQRAAS
+280 RMPIDQRASA

-299 VMIAVLLAAGLAIGF
+299 VMIALLLAAGLAIGF
-314 AAARRAPSSDVRRVA
+314 AAARRAPRSDIRRAA
-329 GVGILLAVAL
+329 GVAILVALAL
-339 VPVAG
+339 VPVVA
-344 AIGLAFS
+344 AVGLAFS

-442 AGMLI
+442 AGMLV
-447 SVALVGFW
+447 SVALLGFW
-455 LIAATSAVGRR
+455 LVAATSAVGRR
-466 RALGWAGTYS
+466 RGLPYT
-476 PERIGLLTLLTI
+476 PERIGLLTMLTV

-502 FVPGNAVVALL
+502 FVPGTAVIALV

-524 TPEPVT
+524 LPEPV
-530 SAGALVERLRAG
+530 AGRGNLVARMRSGLRDPVRAG
-542 ARNRQ
+542 M
-547 RAVLAGAAMLVA
+547 AGAALLVA

-570 RSQNAMDDALAALE
+570 RSQNAQDDALAALE
-584 RKDVKA
+584 RKDTKA

-603 LAVEPLFVRSVVEQ
+603 LAVEPLFVRAVVEQ
-617 QAGDRAGARRALED
+617 QAGDQAAARRALED

-647 NYALTVEHDPAQ
+647 NYDLNVAHDPAQ
-659 AKAAL
+659 AEAAL

-677 IGLYLQA
+677 IALYLQA
-684 QRTPAAK
+684 QRTK
-691 HK
+691 

>member
-1 VSSHAARLDAAPR
+1 
-14 ALTAGGLRANVD
+14 
-26 VLLPLGIGA
+26 VLLPLGLGA

-58 ALELGGGVVAAGSLL
+58 ALEIGGGIVAAGALL

-78 RAAHGMPALL
+78 RAVYGMPALL
-88 CFAALAALTIASV
+88 CFAALVALTIASV
-101 LWSVNPSDTW
+101 LWSVNPSDSW

-120 AVVFGVAIVFARFA
+120 AVVFGVTMVFARFA
-134 PHRWAA
+134 PQRWAA
-140 IVGGTVVAST
+140 VVGATVVAST
-150 IICVYALLTKVF
+150 IICAYALLTKVF

-171 YARLREPFGYWNAVG
+171 YARLREPFGYWNAIG

-198 LGARRDGHAAIGALA
+198 LGARRDGHAAINALA
-213 YPALGMMLLTLLL
+213 YPALGLMILTLLL

-232 LLALV
+232 LLALLV
-237 IGLALWFTLVPL
+237 GLGLWFALVPL

-260 ATGAVL
+260 ASGAL
-266 AAVWAFSQDGLSKD
+266 LIAIWAFAQDGLSKD
-280 RMAIDQRAAS
+280 RMPIDQRASA

-299 VMIAVLLAAGLAIGF
+299 VMIALLLAAGLAIGF
-314 AAARRAPSSDVRRVA
+314 AAARRAPRSDIRRAA
-329 GVGILLAVAL
+329 GVAILVALAL
-339 VPVAG
+339 VPVVA
-344 AIGLAFS
+344 AVGLAFS

-433 VQTLADLGV
+433 VQTLADLGL
-442 AGMLI
+442 AGMLV
-447 SVALVGFW
+447 SVALLGFW
-455 LIAATSAVGRR
+455 LVAATSAVGRR
-466 RALGWAGTYS
+466 RGLPYT
-476 PERIGLLTLLTI
+476 PERIGLLTMLTV

-502 FVPGNAVVALL
+502 FVPGTAVIALV

-524 TPEPVT
+524 LPEPVP
-530 SAGALVERLRAG
+530 GDGGDLVERMRAG
-542 ARNRQ
+542 LRDPV
-547 RAVLAGAAMLVA
+547 RAGMAGAALLVA

-570 RSQNAMDDALAALE
+570 RSQNAQDDALAALE
-584 RKDVKA
+584 HKDIKA

-617 QAGDRAGARRALED
+617 QAGDQAAARRALEA

-647 NYALTVEHDPAQ
+647 NYDLNVAHDPAQ
-659 AKAAL
+659 AEAAL

-677 IGLYLQA
+677 ISLYLQA
-684 QRTPAAK
+684 QRTK
-691 HK
+691 

>member
-1 VSSHAARLDAAPR
+1 MSRAASLPR
-14 ALTAGGLRANVD
+14 VTPD
-26 VLLPLGIGA
+26 VLLPLGIGV

-44 GGGLQLKPTTEVEM
+44 GGGLQLQPTTEVEM
-58 ALELGGGVVAAGSLL
+58 ALDIAGGLIVACALLVGS
-73 AGRDR
+73 GR

-88 CFAALAALTIASV
+88 CFAALAGLTIASV
-101 LWSVNPSDTW
+101 LWSVNPSDSW
-111 LEASRTLSY
+111 LEASRTLAY
-120 AVVFGVAIVFARFA
+120 VVVFGTAMVFVRFA
-134 PHRWAA
+134 PQRWAA
-140 IVGGTVVAST
+140 IVGSTVVAST
-150 IICVYALLTKVF
+150 IICAYALLTKVF
-162 PGALNPDEV
+162 PGALNPDEI

-186 LMAAL
+186 LFAAM

-198 LGARRDGHAAIGALA
+198 LGARRSGHAAINALA
-213 YPALGMMLLTLLL
+213 YPALGLMILTLLL

-232 LLALV
+232 LLALA
-237 IGLALWFTLVPL
+237 IGLGLWFVLVPL
-249 RLRGVAVLATS
+249 RLRGVAVLVAS
-260 ATGAVL
+260 ALGALFV
-266 AAVWAFSQDGLSKD
+266 AIWAFSQDGLSKD
-280 RMAIDQRAAS
+280 RMAIDQRAAA

-299 VMIAVLLAAGLAIGF
+299 VMVVVLLGAGLAIGF
-314 AAARRAPSSDVRRVA
+314 ALAQRAPRLDTRRAA
-329 GVGILLAVAL
+329 GVAIIVVLAL
-339 VPVAG
+339 IPIAG
-344 AIGLAFS
+344 AVGLS
-351 TRGLG
+351 LSSRGLG

-416 PRYRQDDLDVR
+416 PRYRQDDLEVR

-442 AGMLI
+442 AGMLV
-447 SVALVGFW
+447 SVGLLGFW
-455 LIAATSAVGRR
+455 LLAATSAVGRQR
-466 RALGWAGTYS
+466 GTGWVGTYS
-476 PERIGLLTLLTI
+476 PERIGLLTLLTV

-502 FVPGNAVVALL
+502 FVPGTAVVALL

-524 TPEPVT
+524 LPEPTAT
-530 SAGALVERLRAG
+530 SGAFVEELRAGLRSRPRAALAAGAL
-542 ARNRQ
+542 
-547 RAVLAGAAMLVA
+547 LVG

-570 RSQNAMDDALAALE
+570 RAQDSSDAALAALE
-584 RKDVKA
+584 RKDIKA
-590 ARADAQAAQDRNP
+590 ARADAQAAEDRNP

-617 QAGDRAGARRALED
+617 QAGDTAAARRALED

-647 NYALTVEHDPAQ
+647 GFALNVDHDVAQ

-677 IGLYLQA
+677 IALYLQA
-684 QRTPAAK
+684 QRTPPK
-691 HK
+691 KK

>member
-1 VSSHAARLDAAPR
+1 VSSHVAPLEARPARRSPAIPR
-14 ALTAGGLRANVD
+14 VSTDL
-26 VLLPLGIGA
+26 LLPAGIGA
-35 LLAAIALRG
+35 VLAAIALRA
-44 GGGLQLKPTTEVEM
+44 GGGLQLGPTSEVEI
-58 ALELGGGVVAAGSLL
+58 ALELGGGLVAAGALL

-78 RAAHGMPALL
+78 RAAHGTPALL
-88 CFAALAALTIASV
+88 CFAALVALTIASV
-101 LWSVNPSDTW
+101 LWSVNPSDSW
-111 LEASRTLSY
+111 QEASRTLSY
-120 AVVFGVAIVFARFA
+120 AVVFGVGIVFARFA
-134 PHRWAA
+134 PHRWDSILA
-140 IVGGTVVAST
+140 GTVIASA

-162 PGALNPDEV
+162 PGALNPNEV

-198 LGARRDGHAAIGALA
+198 LGARRDGHAALNALA
-213 YPALGMMLLTLLL
+213 YPALGLMLLTLLL

-232 LLALV
+232 LLALL
-237 IGLALWFTLVPL
+237 IGVGIWFVLVPL
-249 RLRGVAVLATS
+249 RLRGVAVLAAS
-260 ATGAVL
+260 ATGAVI
-266 AAVWAFSQDGLSKD
+266 AAAWAFSQDGLSKD
-280 RMAIDQRAAS
+280 RMTIDERATA
-290 GHELGLLLI
+290 GHQFGLLLI
-299 VMIAVLLAAGLAIGF
+299 VLVALLLVAGLAIGF
-314 AAARRAPSSDVRRVA
+314 ASARRAPRRDTRRAA
-329 GVGILLAVAL
+329 GVTILVILAL
-339 VPVAG
+339 VPVVA
-344 AIGLAFS
+344 AAGLALS

-362 WKQLTDPHASTPP
+362 WNQLTDPHASTPP
-375 NDPGRLT
+375 NDPGRLA

-433 VQTLADLGV
+433 VQTLADLGI

-447 SVALVGFW
+447 SVALIGFW
-455 LIAATSAVGRR
+455 LVAATAAVGRR
-466 RALGWAGTYS
+466 RGLPHS
-476 PERIGLLTLLTI
+476 PERIGLLTLFT
-488 VVIFGVHSFVDWTW
+488 VVVVFAVHSFVDWTW

-524 TPEPVT
+524 TPEPI
-530 SAGALVERLRAG
+530 AGGSLVGRMRSGLRMPARAG
-542 ARNRQ
+542 MAAA
-547 RAVLAGAAMLVA
+547 AVIVA

-570 RSQNAMDDALAALE
+570 RSQNAMDDALTALE
-584 RKDVKA
+584 RKDIKT

-617 QAGDRAGARRALED
+617 QAGDRRGARSALED

-639 SEPWLRLA
+639 PEPWLRLA
-647 NYALTVEHDPAQ
+647 NYALNVENDVAQ

-664 GPALYLDPRSSTG
+664 GPALYLDPRSPTG
-677 IGLYLQA
+677 ISLFLQA
-684 QRTPAAK
+684 QRRPAK
-691 HK
+691 

>member
-1 VSSHAARLDAAPR
+1 MSRAAALPR
-14 ALTAGGLRANVD
+14 ANPD

-35 LLAAIALRG
+35 LLAAIVLRG
-44 GGGLQLKPTTEVEM
+44 GGGLQLQPTTEVEM

-78 RAAHGMPALL
+78 RAAYGMPALL
-88 CFAALAALTIASV
+88 CFAALVAFTIASI
-101 LWSVNPSDTW
+101 LWSVNPSDSW
-111 LEASRTLSY
+111 QEASRTLSY
-120 AVVFGVAIVFARFA
+120 AVVFGVAMVFARFA

-150 IICVYALLTKVF
+150 IICGYALLTKVF

-171 YARLREPFGYWNAVG
+171 YARLREPFGYWNAIG
-186 LMAAL
+186 LMGAL

-198 LGARRDGHAAIGALA
+198 LGARRHGHAAINALA
-213 YPALGMMLLTLLL
+213 YPALGIMLLTLLM

-232 LLALV
+232 LLALL
-237 IGLALWFTLVPL
+237 IGLIVWFALVPL

-266 AAVWAFSQDGLSKD
+266 VAVWTFAQDGLSKD
-280 RMAIDQRAAS
+280 RMPIDQRAAA
-290 GHELGLLLI
+290 GHELGVLLI
-299 VMIAVLLAAGLAIGF
+299 VLIAVLLAAGLAIGF
-314 AAARRAPSSDVRRVA
+314 AAARRAPRGDVRRAA
-329 GVGILLAVAL
+329 GIAILVLLAML
-339 VPVAG
+339 PVA
-344 AIGLAFS
+344 AAVALAFS

-356 GSISHG
+356 GSLSHG

-382 AVGSVRARYWNEAL
+382 AIGSVRARYWNEAL
-396 KMWKGHPGKG
+396 KMWKGHPMKG
-406 VGAGGYATLR
+406 VGGGGYATLR

-433 VQTLADLGV
+433 VQTLADLGL

-447 SVALVGFW
+447 SVALAAFW
-455 LIAATSAVGRR
+455 LIAATSAVGRGR
-466 RALGWAGTYS
+466 GLTWSAAFP
-476 PERIGLLTLLTI
+476 PERVGLLTLLS
-488 VVIFGVHSFVDWTW
+488 VVAIFVAHSFIDWTW
-502 FVPGNAVVALL
+502 FVPGTAVVALL

-524 TPEPVT
+524 LPEPV
-530 SAGALVERLRAG
+530 AGGGAILDRMRAG
-542 ARNRQ
+542 LRIPR
-547 RAVLAGAAMLVA
+547 RAGLAAAALIVT

-584 RKDVKA
+584 RKDVNA
-590 ARADAQAAQDRNP
+590 ARADAQAAQNRNP
-603 LAVEPLFVRSVVEQ
+603 LAIEPLFVRSVVEQ
-617 QAGDRAGARRALED
+617 QAGNRTAALHALED
-631 AVKLQPTN
+631 AVKLQPSN

-647 NYALTVEHDPAQ
+647 DFDLNVLHNPSQ

-664 GPALYLDPRSSTG
+664 GPALYLDPRSPSG
-677 IGLYLQA
+677 IALYLQA
-684 QRTPAAK
+684 QRTK
-691 HK
+691 

>member
-1 VSSHAARLDAAPR
+1 VSSHAARLDAAGPGR
-14 ALTAGGLRANVD
+14 ALGVASRVRVNAD
-26 VLLPLGIGA
+26 VLLPIGIGA
-35 LLAAIALRG
+35 LLAAIALRA
-44 GGGLQLKPTTEVEM
+44 GGGLQLPPTTEVEM
-58 ALELGGGVVAAGSLL
+58 ALELGGGVVAAGALL

-78 RAAHGMPALL
+78 RAAYGMPALL
-88 CFAALAALTIASV
+88 CFAALVALTIGSV
-101 LWSVNPSDTW
+101 LWSVSPSDSW

-120 AVVFGVAIVFARFA
+120 AVVFGAAIVFARFA

-140 IVGGTVVAST
+140 IVGGTVIASS

-162 PGALNPDEV
+162 PGALNPNEV

-213 YPALGMMLLTLLL
+213 YPALGLMLLTLLL

-232 LLALV
+232 LLALA
-237 IGLALWFTLVPL
+237 IGMGVWFAFVPL
-249 RLRGVAVLATS
+249 RLRGAVVLATS
-260 ATGAVL
+260 ATGAL
-266 AAVWAFSQDGLSKD
+266 LTAIWAFAQDGLSKD
-280 RMAIDQRAAS
+280 RMTLDQRASA
-290 GHELGLLLI
+290 GHELGVLLV

-314 AAARRAPSSDVRRVA
+314 AAARRAPRPDIRRAA
-329 GVGILLAVAL
+329 GVAILVALAL

-344 AIGLAFS
+344 AGALAFS

-416 PRYRQDDLDVR
+416 PHYRQDDLDVR

-433 VQTLADLGV
+433 VQTLADLGI

-447 SVALVGFW
+447 SAALVGFW

-466 RALGWAGTYS
+466 RRLAWVESYS
-476 PERIGLLTLLTI
+476 PERIALLTLLTV

-524 TPEPVT
+524 TPEPV
-530 SAGALVERLRAG
+530 AGGGLVERMRAGLRAPW
-542 ARNRQ
+542 
-547 RAVLAGAAMLVA
+547 RAAMAGAALLVA

-570 RSQNAMDDALAALE
+570 RSQNAMDDALSALE
-584 RKDVKA
+584 HKDIKA

-617 QAGDRAGARRALED
+617 QAGDAAGARRALEE
-631 AVKLQPTN
+631 AVKLQPSN

-647 NYALTVEHDPAQ
+647 AYALNVEHDPAQ

-677 IGLYLQA
+677 ISLYLQA
-684 QRTPAAK
+684 QRQPAR
-691 HK
+691 

>member
-1 VSSHAARLDAAPR
+1 LNA
-14 ALTAGGLRANVD
+14 D
-26 VLLPLGIGA
+26 VLLPLGLGA

-58 ALELGGGVVAAGSLL
+58 ALEIGGGIVAAGALL

-78 RAAHGMPALL
+78 RAVYGMPALL

-101 LWSVNPSDTW
+101 LWSVNPSDSW

-120 AVVFGVAIVFARFA
+120 AVVFGVTMVFARFA
-134 PHRWAA
+134 PQRWAA
-140 IVGGTVVAST
+140 VVGATVVAST

-171 YARLREPFGYWNAVG
+171 YARLREPFGYWNAIG

-198 LGARRDGHAAIGALA
+198 LGARRDGHAAINALA
-213 YPALGMMLLTLLL
+213 YPALGLMILTLLL

-232 LLALV
+232 LLALL
-237 IGLALWFTLVPL
+237 IGLGLWFALVPL

-260 ATGAVL
+260 ATGAL
-266 AAVWAFSQDGLSKD
+266 LIAIWAFAQDGLSKD
-280 RMAIDQRAAS
+280 RMPIDQRASA

-299 VMIAVLLAAGLAIGF
+299 VMLALLLAAGLAIGF
-314 AAARRAPSSDVRRVA
+314 AAARRAPRSDIRRAA
-329 GVGILLAVAL
+329 GVAILVALAL
-339 VPVAG
+339 VPVVA
-344 AIGLAFS
+344 AVGLAFS

-433 VQTLADLGV
+433 VQTLADLGL
-442 AGMLI
+442 AGMLV
-447 SVALVGFW
+447 SVALLGFW
-455 LIAATSAVGRR
+455 LVAATSAVGRR
-466 RALGWAGTYS
+466 RGLPYT
-476 PERIGLLTLLTI
+476 PERIGLLTMLT
-488 VVIFGVHSFVDWTW
+488 VVAIFGVHSFVDWTW
-502 FVPGNAVVALL
+502 FVPGTAVIALV

-524 TPEPVT
+524 LPGAHAPEGGG
-530 SAGALVERLRAG
+530 SAVAGGGGNLVDRMRSGLRDPMRAG
-542 ARNRQ
+542 
-547 RAVLAGAAMLVA
+547 LAGAALLVA

-570 RSQNAMDDALAALE
+570 RSQNAQDDALAALE
-584 RKDVKA
+584 RKDIKA

-617 QAGDRAGARRALED
+617 QAGDQAAARRALED

-647 NYALTVEHDPAQ
+647 NYDLNVAHEPAQ
-659 AKAAL
+659 AEAAL

-677 IGLYLQA
+677 IALYLQA
-684 QRTPAAK
+684 QRTK
-691 HK
+691 

>member
-14 ALTAGGLRANVD
+14 ALTAGGLRINAD
-26 VLLPLGIGA
+26 VLLPLGVGA
-35 LLAAIALRG
+35 LLAAVALKG
-44 GGGLQLKPTTEVEM
+44 GGGLQLKPTTQVEM
-58 ALELGGGVVAAGSLL
+58 ALEIGGGVVAAGALL
-73 AGRDR
+73 AGNDR
-78 RAAHGMPALL
+78 RAAYGMPALL
-88 CFAALAALTIASV
+88 CFAALVALTIASI

-120 AVVFGVAIVFARFA
+120 AVVFGVAMVFARFA

-140 IVGGTVVAST
+140 LLGGTVVAST

-171 YARLREPFGYWNAVG
+171 YARLREPFGYWNAIGV
-186 LMAAL
+186 MAAL

-198 LGARRDGHAAIGALA
+198 LGARRDGHAAINALA
-213 YPALGMMLLTLLL
+213 YPALGLMLLTLLL

-232 LLALV
+232 LLALL
-237 IGLALWFTLVPL
+237 IGLALWFALVPL
-249 RLRGVAVLATS
+249 RLRGVAVLAAS
-260 ATGAVL
+260 ASGAL
-266 AAVWAFSQDGLSKD
+266 ALAIWAFSQDGLSKD
-280 RMAIDQRAAS
+280 RMSIDQRAAA
-290 GHELGLLLI
+290 GHELGVLLI
-299 VMIAVLLAAGLAIGF
+299 VMVALLLATGLAIGF
-314 AAARRAPSSDVRRVA
+314 ASAMRAPRKDVRRVA
-329 GVGILLAVAL
+329 GVAILVALAL
-339 VPVAG
+339 VPFVA
-344 AIGLAFS
+344 AVGLAFS

-396 KMWKGHPGKG
+396 KMWKGHSGKG

-427 HAHGYV
+427 HAHGYI

-442 AGMLI
+442 AGMLV
-447 SVALVGFW
+447 SVALLAFW

-466 RALGWAGTYS
+466 RGLGWVGTYS
-476 PERIGLLTLLTI
+476 PERIGLLTLLTV

-502 FVPGNAVVALL
+502 FVPGTAVMALV

-524 TPEPVT
+524 LPEPMP
-530 SAGALVERLRAG
+530 GGGGNLIERMRAG
-542 ARNRQ
+542 LRDPR
-547 RAVLAGAAMLVA
+547 RAVLAGAALLVA

-570 RSQNAMDDALAALE
+570 RSQSAQDDALAALE
-584 RKDVKA
+584 RKDVNA

-617 QAGDRAGARRALED
+617 QAGDEEAARRALED

-647 NYALTVEHDPAQ
+647 NYELNVAHDPAKAQ
-659 AKAAL
+659 AAL
-664 GPALYLDPRSSTG
+664 KPALYLDPRSSTG
-677 IGLYLQA
+677 ISLYLQA
-684 QRTPAAK
+684 QRTPPK
-691 HK
+691 K

>member
-14 ALTAGGLRANVD
+14 PLAAGSLRLNAD
-26 VLLPLGIGA
+26 VLLPLGLGA

-44 GGGLQLKPTTEVEM
+44 GGGLQLQPTTEVEM
-58 ALELGGGVVAAGSLL
+58 ALEIGGGIVAAGALL

-78 RAAHGMPALL
+78 RAAYGMPALL
-88 CFAALAALTIASV
+88 CFSALVALTIASV
-101 LWSVNPSDTW
+101 LWSVNPSDSW

-120 AVVFGVAIVFARFA
+120 AVVFGVTMVFARFA
-134 PHRWAA
+134 PQRWAA
-140 IVGGTVVAST
+140 VVGATVVAST
-150 IICVYALLTKVF
+150 IICTYALLTKVF

-171 YARLREPFGYWNAVG
+171 YARLREPFGYWNAIG

-198 LGARRDGHAAIGALA
+198 LGARRDGHAAINALA
-213 YPALGMMLLTLLL
+213 YPALGLMILTLLL

-237 IGLALWFTLVPL
+237 IGLGLWFALVPL

-260 ATGAVL
+260 GGGAL
-266 AAVWAFSQDGLSKD
+266 LIAIWAFTQDGLSKD
-280 RMAIDQRAAS
+280 RMPIDQRASA

-299 VMIAVLLAAGLAIGF
+299 VMIALLLAAGLAIGF
-314 AAARRAPSSDVRRVA
+314 AAARRAPRRDIRRTA
-329 GVGILLAVAL
+329 GVAILVALAL
-339 VPVAG
+339 VPVVA
-344 AIGLAFS
+344 AVGLAFS

-442 AGMLI
+442 AGMLV
-447 SVALVGFW
+447 SVALLGFW
-455 LIAATSAVGRR
+455 LVAATSAVGRR
-466 RALGWAGTYS
+466 RGLPYT
-476 PERIGLLTLLTI
+476 PERIGLLTLLTV

-502 FVPGNAVVALL
+502 FVPGTAVIALV

-524 TPEPVT
+524 LPEPVA
-530 SAGALVERLRAG
+530 SGGNLVHRMRAG
-542 ARNRQ
+542 LRDPV
-547 RAVLAGAAMLVA
+547 RAGMAGAALLVA

-570 RSQNAMDDALAALE
+570 RSQNAQDGALAALE
-584 RKDVKA
+584 RKDIKA
-590 ARADAQAAQDRNP
+590 ARADAHAAQDRNP

-617 QAGDRAGARRALED
+617 QAGDQAAARRALED

-647 NYALTVEHDPAQ
+647 NYDLNVAHDPAQ
-659 AKAAL
+659 AEAAL

-677 IGLYLQA
+677 IALYLQA
-684 QRTPAAK
+684 QRAK
-691 HK
+691 

>member
-14 ALTAGGLRANVD
+14 PLAAGSLRLNAD
-26 VLLPLGIGA
+26 VLLPLGLGA

-58 ALELGGGVVAAGSLL
+58 ALEIGGGIVAAGALL

-78 RAAHGMPALL
+78 RAYGMPALL
-88 CFAALAALTIASV
+88 CFAALVALTIASV
-101 LWSVNPSDTW
+101 LWSVNPSDSW

-120 AVVFGVAIVFARFA
+120 AVVFGVTMVFARFA
-134 PHRWAA
+134 PQRWAA
-140 IVGGTVVAST
+140 VVGATVVAST

-171 YARLREPFGYWNAVG
+171 YARLREPFGYWNAIG

-198 LGARRDGHAAIGALA
+198 LGARRDGHAAINALA
-213 YPALGMMLLTLLL
+213 YPALGLMILTLLL

-232 LLALV
+232 LLALL
-237 IGLALWFTLVPL
+237 IGLGLWFALVPL

-260 ATGAVL
+260 ATGAL
-266 AAVWAFSQDGLSKD
+266 LIAIWAFAQDGLSKD
-280 RMAIDQRAAS
+280 RMPIDQRASA

-299 VMIAVLLAAGLAIGF
+299 VMIALLLAAGLAIGF
-314 AAARRAPSSDVRRVA
+314 AAARRAPRSDIRRAA
-329 GVGILLAVAL
+329 GVAILVALAL
-339 VPVAG
+339 VPVVA
-344 AIGLAFS
+344 AVGLAFS

-442 AGMLI
+442 AGMLV
-447 SVALVGFW
+447 SVALLGFW
-455 LIAATSAVGRR
+455 LVAATSAVGRR
-466 RALGWAGTYS
+466 RGLPYT
-476 PERIGLLTLLTI
+476 PERIGLLTMLTV

-502 FVPGNAVVALL
+502 FVPGTAVIALV

-524 TPEPVT
+524 LPEPV
-530 SAGALVERLRAG
+530 AGSGNLVARMRSGLRDPVRAG
-542 ARNRQ
+542 M
-547 RAVLAGAAMLVA
+547 AGAALLVA

-570 RSQNAMDDALAALE
+570 RSQNAQDDALSALE
-584 RKDVKA
+584 RKDTKA

-603 LAVEPLFVRSVVEQ
+603 LAVEPLFVRAVVEQ
-617 QAGDRAGARRALED
+617 QAGDQAAARRALED

-647 NYALTVEHDPAQ
+647 NYDLNVAHDPAQ
-659 AKAAL
+659 AEAAL

-677 IGLYLQA
+677 IALYLQA
-684 QRTPAAK
+684 QRTK
-691 HK
+691 